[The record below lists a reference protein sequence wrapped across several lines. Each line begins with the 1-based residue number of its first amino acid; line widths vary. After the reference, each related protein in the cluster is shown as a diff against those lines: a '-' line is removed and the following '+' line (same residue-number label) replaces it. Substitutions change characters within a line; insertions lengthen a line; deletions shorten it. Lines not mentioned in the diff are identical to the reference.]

1 MHSSSRRKYDSGALK
16 CKKEQKLEDAQS
28 QRGALDKFVV
38 EEPQTNSANQN
49 LDANIDDGDD
59 DNVVE
64 VELSLQKFM
73 KVIMVM
79 VIMYMR
85 LRLPL
90 QKLTKVV
97 MAILLMKIMT
107 LIR

>member
-1 MHSSSRRKYDSGALK
+1 M
-16 CKKEQKLEDAQS
+16 
-28 QRGALDKFVV
+28 
-38 EEPQTNSANQN
+38 EEPQTNSENQN
-49 LDANIDDGDD
+49 LDANIDDGQD

-79 VIMYMR
+79 VIMHMR